1 MASDLGLR
9 DDDVAKSGLFAGA
22 FNVLWYGLFVAVL
35 LYLGMDRHPK
45 SNRVNSIEIHLK
57 LANI

>member
-1 MASDLGLR
+1 LASDPGLR

-35 LYLGMDRHPK
+35 LYLGMDIQNPI
-45 SNRVNSIEIHLK
+45 V
-57 LANI
+57 